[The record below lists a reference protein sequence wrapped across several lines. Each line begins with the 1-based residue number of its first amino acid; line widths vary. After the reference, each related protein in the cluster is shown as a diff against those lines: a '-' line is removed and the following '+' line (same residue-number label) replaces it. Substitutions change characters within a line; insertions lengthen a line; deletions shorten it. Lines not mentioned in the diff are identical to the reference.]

1 MPNTPPK
8 QLLVTSALPYANG
21 LLHLGHMLEYIQ
33 SDIWVRWQR
42 LQNHRC
48 FHMCG
53 SDAHGTPI
61 MLQAEKAGISPEDLV
76 NQIHQEQKIDLA
88 AFHIAFDNFYTT
100 HSPENETLAGL
111 VYQRLK
117 AKGDITTK
125 EVTQAYDPVKN
136 MFLPDRYVKGEC
148 PKCNAK
154 DQYGDS
160 CEVCGATYS
169 PTELKNPISVVSGA
183 KPEERSSEHYFF
195 KLENYTELLQNWTRQ
210 EHFQPQIANKLQEWF
225 DAGLRQWDISRDG
238 PYFGFPIP
246 ETTNKFFYVW
256 MDAPIGYMAS
266 FKNWCDKQQSV
277 KFDEFWG
284 KDSPHELYH
293 FIGKD
298 IVYFHALFWP
308 AMLSGSDFRMPTAI
322 FAHGFLTINGQKMSK
337 SRGTFITARNYTEHL
352 NTEYLRYYFAAK
364 LGDGIDDIDLNLTD
378 FTQRVNSDLVG
389 KYVNIASRCAGFITK
404 NFNGKLAEK
413 LDDEALFERLSEAG
427 NSIQEAFIARHYH
440 RGIRDIMA
448 LADLA
453 NQYVDSQKPWELAKD
468 PAKQSQVQNVCT
480 MGLNCFRLL
489 SLYLKPVLPELVA
502 QVESFLSIAPLS
514 WKDRK
519 TPLLAHT
526 INAYQPLIQ
535 RIDPKQVSD
544 MLEKGKDSMTQPE
557 PTTTTPAVTEKTVT
571 SMTIDPIAAEITYD
585 DFAKI
590 DLRIA
595 KIVNAEH
602 VEGADKLLKLTLDIG
617 AEQRN
622 VFAGIKSAYQPEDLI
637 GKHTVMVAN
646 LAPRQMRFGL
656 SEGMVLAA
664 GPGGKDLWI
673 LEPQAGALPGMRVK

>member
-1 MPNTPPK
+1 MSNDT
-8 QLLVTSALPYANG
+8 QAHILVTSALPYANG
-21 LLHLGHMLEYIQ
+21 PLHLGHMVEYIQ

-42 LQNHRC
+42 LQGHRC
-48 FHMCG
+48 IHICG

-61 MLQAEKAGISPEDLV
+61 MLQAEKLGITPEALV
-76 NQIHQEQKIDLA
+76 GKINAEHKADFA
-88 AFHIAFDNFYTT
+88 TFQIAFDNFYTT
-100 HSPENETLAGL
+100 HSPENQTLSAL

-117 AKGDITTK
+117 AKGDIITK
-125 EVTQAYDPVKN
+125 DVTQAFDPVRN

-148 PKCNAK
+148 PKCHAK

-160 CEVCGATYS
+160 CESCGATYS
-169 PTELKNPISVVSGA
+169 PMELINPISVVSGA
-183 KPEERSSEHYFF
+183 KPEQRSSEHYFF
-195 KLENYTELLQNWTRQ
+195 KLENYSDLLQKWTKQ

-225 DAGLRQWDISRDG
+225 EAGLRQWDISRDG

-246 ETTNKFFYVW
+246 DATNKFFYVW

-266 FKNWCDKQQSV
+266 FKNWADKQSDV
-277 KFDEFWG
+277 NFDDYWG
-284 KDSPHELYH
+284 KDSKYDLYH

-308 AMLSGSDFRMPTAI
+308 AMLAGSDFRAPTAI

-337 SRGTFITARNYTEHL
+337 SRGTFITARNYLDHMQP
-352 NTEYLRYYFAAK
+352 EYLRYYFAAK
-364 LGDGIDDIDLNLTD
+364 LGDGIDDLDLNLTD
-378 FTQRVNSDLVG
+378 FMQRVNSDLVG
-389 KYVNIASRCAGFITK
+389 KYVNIASRCASFITK
-404 NFNGKLAEK
+404 HFDGKLSDK
-413 LDDEALFERLSEAG
+413 LEDEALFLRISEAG
-427 NSIQEAFIARHYH
+427 NAIQEAFIGRHYH
-440 RGIRDIMA
+440 RAIRDIMA

-453 NQYVDSQKPWELAKD
+453 NQFVDSQKPWELAKN
-468 PAKQSQVQNVCT
+468 PATLPKVQSICT
-480 MGLNCFRLL
+480 MGVNCFRLL

-502 QVESFLSIAPLS
+502 NVETFLNI
-514 WKDRK
+514 
-519 TPLLAHT
+519 TPLTWQDRTSPLLSHT

-535 RIDPKQVSD
+535 RIDPKQIAD
-544 MLEKGKDSMTQPE
+544 MLDKGKDTMT
-557 PTTTTPAVTEKTVT
+557 PTKTTPEALTPVETKATLPEGFE
-571 SMTIDPIAAEITYD
+571 PIAAEITYD

-617 AEQRN
+617 AEQRQ
-622 VFAGIKSAYQPEDLI
+622 VFAGIKSSFAPEFLI

-656 SEGMVLAA
+656 SSGMVVVA
-664 GPGGKDLWI
+664 GGKGGLWLI
-673 LEPQAGALPGMRVK
+673 EPQMGAEPGMRVK

>member
-1 MPNTPPK
+1 MSDTAK
-8 QLLVTSALPYANG
+8 RHILVTSALPYANG
-21 LLHLGHMLEYIQ
+21 PLHLGHMVEYIQ

-42 LQNHRC
+42 LDGHRC
-48 FHMCG
+48 IHICG

-61 MLQAEKAGISPEDLV
+61 MLQAEKLGVTPEALVSQINTEHRNDFATFAIS
-76 NQIHQEQKIDLA
+76 
-88 AFHIAFDNFYTT
+88 FDNFYTT
-100 HSPENETLAGL
+100 HSPENQTLSAL

-125 EVTQAYDPVKN
+125 EVTQAFDTVKN

-148 PKCNAK
+148 PKCQAK

-160 CEVCGATYS
+160 CESCGATYS
-169 PTELKNPISVVSGA
+169 PMELKNPISVVSGV

-195 KLENYTELLQNWTRQ
+195 KLENYTEQLQQWTQQ

-225 DAGLRQWDISRDG
+225 EAGLRQWDISRDG

-266 FKNWCDKQQSV
+266 FKNWADKQSDIQ
-277 KFDEFWG
+277 FDDYWG
-284 KDSPHELYH
+284 KDSKHELYH

-308 AMLSGSDFRMPTAI
+308 AMLAGSDFRTPTAI

-337 SRGTFITARNYTEHL
+337 SRGTFITARNYLDHMQP
-352 NTEYLRYYFAAK
+352 EYLRYYFAAK
-364 LGDGIDDIDLNLTD
+364 LGDGIDDLDLNLTD
-378 FTQRVNSDLVG
+378 FMQRVNSDLVG

-404 NFNGKLAEK
+404 HFDGKLANT
-413 LDDEALFERLSEAG
+413 LDDEALFQRISEAG
-427 NSIQEAFIARHYH
+427 NGIQEAFVARQYH
-440 RGIRDIMA
+440 RAIRDIMA

-453 NQYVDSQKPWELAKD
+453 NQYVDSQKPWELAKK
-468 PAKQSQVQNVCT
+468 PETLAKVQTVCT

-489 SLYLKPVLPELVA
+489 SLYLKPVLPLLVA
-502 QVESFLSIAPLS
+502 NVETFLNIAPLS
-514 WKDRK
+514 WQDR
-519 TPLLAHT
+519 THALLSHT

-535 RIDPKQVSD
+535 RIDPKQISD
-544 MLEKGKDSMTQPE
+544 MLEKGKDTMTSTE
-557 PTTTTPAVTEKTVT
+557 TPATTEAAAVPAKT
-571 SMTIDPIAAEITYD
+571 SDFEAIAAEITYD

-617 AEQRN
+617 TEQRQ
-622 VFAGIKSAYQPEDLI
+622 VFAGIKSSFAPEALI
-637 GKHTVMVAN
+637 GKMTVMVAN

-656 SEGMVLAA
+656 SSGMVVVA
-664 GPGGKDLWI
+664 GGKGGLWL
-673 LEPQAGALPGMRVK
+673 LEPQDGAEPGMRVK